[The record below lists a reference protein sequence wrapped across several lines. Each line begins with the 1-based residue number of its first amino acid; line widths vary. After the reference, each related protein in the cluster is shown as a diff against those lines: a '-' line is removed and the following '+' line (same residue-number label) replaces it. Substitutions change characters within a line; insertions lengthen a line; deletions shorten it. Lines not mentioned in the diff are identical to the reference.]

1 MGTDQ
6 FTEKINSGQIVAYQ
20 SKSIKFIEQKEP
32 ITGKILIVEESEA
45 NVDAIKIIFTQHN
58 LIADTAW
65 SRVEGISRVMAS
77 TSNSP
82 YQ

>member
-6 FTEKINSGQIVAYQ
+6 FTEKINSGQRVAYQ

-58 LIADTAW
+58 LIADTAL

-82 YQ
+82 DQ